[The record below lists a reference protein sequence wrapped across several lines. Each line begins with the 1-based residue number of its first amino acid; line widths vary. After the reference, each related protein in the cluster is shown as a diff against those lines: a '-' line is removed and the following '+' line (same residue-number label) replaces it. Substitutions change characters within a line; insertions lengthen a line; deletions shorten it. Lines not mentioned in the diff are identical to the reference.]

1 MSPTP
6 STRTPAGRSVNFHAA
21 LWSWSFAAP
30 LVFFVAATAGCQSDR
45 NSRRLPPE
53 QELTNYSDETP
64 KTNVDPRRMSPEQL
78 EVRDGT
84 KAIKDVEEN
93 GVKIKDE

>member
-1 MSPTP
+1 MSPTS
-6 STRTPAGRSVNFHAA
+6 STRPPADRSASFHAA

-30 LVFFVAATAGCQSDR
+30 LVFFVAAAGCQSDR
-45 NSRRLPPE
+45 NSRRLPPA

-78 EVRDGT
+78 EARDGA
-84 KAIKDVEEN
+84 KAIKDV
-93 GVKIKDE
+93 